1 MDHKKL
7 LGDFW
12 SVIWLWQVTVMA
24 FYSFLN
30 FSVWNFEGL
39 TPEVLKEDLIWN
51 DKIVPGSLRH
61 GSIPSRDRSTWQ
73 VLCDP
78 LSRRRWPSPWQS
90 RPPPRCTRCPWP
102 RSWWRGQ
109 PTGRTGARP
118 HHLVLRDSSL
128 VRFWM
133 AHEWKKNSTKT
144 KIHTSCWRYV
154 NHGLIP
160 GLVVVVLAF
169 MYWRSG
175 WL

>member
-78 LSRRRWPSPWQS
+78 LSRRRWPSPWRS
-90 RPPPRCTRCPWP
+90 RPPPRYTRCPWP

-133 AHEWKKNSTKT
+133 KKKFDKNENTHFLLT
-144 KIHTSCWRYV
+144 LR
-154 NHGLIP
+154 
-160 GLVVVVLAF
+160 
-169 MYWRSG
+169 
-175 WL
+175 